1 MLTCDRLRVANLALI
16 QRTFKFCIKLANSIM
31 HMVYSTSSQFDDTS
45 HHVKEHYDDSED
57 LIDKGN
63 PTFWGLLLHRNST
76 SLCHS

>member
-1 MLTCDRLRVANLALI
+1 
-16 QRTFKFCIKLANSIM
+16 
-31 HMVYSTSSQFDDTS
+31 MVYSTSSQFDDTS